1 MSSRPGRELCY
12 EPRVTKTVRRRFR
25 TLAASA
31 AVAVLP
37 FVGQGAYA
45 QDDVAEPVGQVV
57 QLPAKPGPHWF
68 WLSDVLLHRS
78 ALYDGD
84 TGQLLGTITAG
95 SPGVGFT
102 IWPLFP
108 PDHAHVYIP
117 ESYFSRGVRGERTD
131 VVTTYDARTL
141 MPVDE
146 IVIPPKRAE
155 YFPGVAP
162 NAISDDG
169 RFIAVFNAT
178 PAQSLSIVD
187 LQQKKLAG
195 ELQAP
200 GCSLAYAAGP
210 RRFFMLCAD
219 GAALVVTLD
228 DQGAQQSA
236 TRTPKFFD
244 PEKDPVFE
252 SAGRRGSE
260 WTFVSF
266 EGNVHTLDVGSGPAA
281 AAKIGEPW
289 SLLSDADR
297 KDGWRV
303 GGGQPV
309 ALHVASGKLYVLM
322 HQGGPDTH
330 KAAGSEI
337 WAYDLAQRKR
347 EWRIGVSNPMA
358 GFLRGQMR
366 LGRSTLRD
374 RSVSWLLDHTL
385 PNMGAESLLV
395 TQDPDPVLVVMSL
408 IPPAVTI
415 HDAKTGAV
423 LREVA
428 EPGLSGSVL
437 VAP

>member
-1 MSSRPGRELCY
+1 MP
-12 EPRVTKTVRRRFR
+12 KNVRRFSS
-25 TLAASA
+25 LAALA
-31 AVAVLP
+31 AIAALCASGRP
-37 FVGQGAYA
+37 ARA

-57 QLPAKPGPHWF
+57 QVPAKPGPHWF
-68 WLSDVLLHRS
+68 WMSDVLLHRS
-78 ALYDGD
+78 ALYDAD
-84 TGQLLGTITAG
+84 TGNLIGTITAG

-108 PDHAHVYIP
+108 PDHAKVYIP
-117 ESYFSRGVRGERTD
+117 ESYFSRGVRGDRTD
-131 VVTTYDARTL
+131 VVTIYDARTL
-141 MPVDE
+141 MPEDE

-169 RFIAVFNAT
+169 RFVAVFNAT
-178 PAQSLSIVD
+178 PAQSLSVVD
-187 LQQKKLAG
+187 MQQKKLAG
-195 ELQAP
+195 ELQSP
-200 GCSLAYAAGP
+200 GCSLVYAAGP

-228 DQGAQQSA
+228 EQGAQQTA

-266 EGNVHTLDVGSGPAA
+266 EGNVRTLDVGSEP
-281 AAKIGEPW
+281 AKIGEPW
-289 SLLSDADR
+289 SLFSDAER
-297 KDGWRV
+297 KEGWKV

-309 ALHVASGKLYVLM
+309 ALHVASGKLFVLV
-322 HQGGPDTH
+322 HQGGVDTH
-330 KAAGSEI
+330 KQAASEI
-337 WAYDLAQRKR
+337 WAYDLAQKKR
-347 EWRIGVSNPMA
+347 DWRVPVSNPMA

-366 LGRSTLRD
+366 LGHETMHD
-374 RSVSWLLDHTL
+374 RALSWAFDHVL
-385 PNMGAESLLV
+385 PNMGVESLLV
-395 TQDPDPVLVVMSL
+395 TQDASPVLVTMSL
-408 IPPAVTI
+408 IPPAVTV

-423 LREVA
+423 LREIA

>member
-1 MSSRPGRELCY
+1 
-12 EPRVTKTVRRRFR
+12 VTKTCRRRSR
-25 TLAASA
+25 TLVAALA
-31 AVAVLP
+31 AIAVTCAS
-37 FVGQGAYA
+37 GRAARA

-84 TGQLLGTITAG
+84 TGQMLGTITAG

-131 VVTTYDARTL
+131 VVTIYDARTL
-141 MPVDE
+141 MPQDE

-155 YFPGVAP
+155 YFPGVQP

-169 RFIAVFNAT
+169 RFVAVFNAT

-187 LQQKKLAG
+187 MQEKKLAG

-236 TRTPKFFD
+236 VRTAKFFD
-244 PEKDPVFE
+244 ADKDPVFE

-260 WTFVSF
+260 WLFVSF
-266 EGNVHTLDVGSGPAA
+266 EGNLHAVDFGTEP
-281 AAKIGEPW
+281 AKIGEPW
-289 SLLSDADR
+289 SLLSAEDR
-297 KDGWRV
+297 KAGWRV

-309 ALHVASGKLYVLM
+309 ALHAASNRLYLLV
-322 HQGGPDTH
+322 HEGGPDTH
-330 KAAGSEI
+330 KQAGSEI
-337 WAYDLAQRKR
+337 WAYDLAQRTR
-347 EWRIGVSNPMA
+347 LWRIGVSNPMA

-366 LGRSTLRD
+366 LGREGVRD
-374 RSVSWLLDHTL
+374 RAVSWLLDTAL
-385 PNMGAESLLV
+385 PNTGAESILV
-395 TQDPDPVLVVMSL
+395 TQDASPVLVVMSL

-415 HDAKTGAV
+415 HDATTGAV

>member
-1 MSSRPGRELCY
+1 
-12 EPRVTKTVRRRFR
+12 VTKTVRCRFR
-25 TLAASA
+25 ILAALVTLVALCFAGHA
-31 AVAVLP
+31 AR
-37 FVGQGAYA
+37 A

-57 QLPAKPGPHWF
+57 QLPAQPGPHWF

-78 ALYDGD
+78 ALYDAD
-84 TGQLLGTITAG
+84 TAKLLGTITAG

-131 VVTTYDARTL
+131 VVTIYDARTL
-141 MPVDE
+141 MAQDE

-169 RFIAVFNAT
+169 RFVAVFNAT

-187 LQQKKLAG
+187 MQQKKLAG

-210 RRFFMLCAD
+210 RTFFMLCAD

-228 DQGAQQSA
+228 DQGAQKSA

-260 WTFVSF
+260 WLFVSF
-266 EGNVHTLDVGSGPAA
+266 DGYVHAIDFGSEP
-281 AAKIGEPW
+281 AKIAEPW
-289 SLLSDADR
+289 SLLTDAER
-297 KDGWRV
+297 KEGWRV

-309 ALHVASGKLYVLM
+309 ALHVASGKLFVLV
-322 HQGGPDTH
+322 HKGGPDTH
-330 KAAGSEI
+330 KQAGSEI
-337 WAYDLAQRKR
+337 WQYDLAQRKR
-347 EWRIGVSNPMA
+347 VWRVTTSNPVA

-366 LGRSTLRD
+366 IGRETMRD
-374 RSVSWLLDHTL
+374 RTVSWLLDHTL

-395 TQDPDPVLVVMSL
+395 TQDANPVLVVMSL

-415 HDAKTGAV
+415 HDAQTGAV

>member
-1 MSSRPGRELCY
+1 M
-12 EPRVTKTVRRRFR
+12 TKTVRRRFR
-25 TLAASA
+25 ALTALVVAAALLSA
-31 AVAVLP
+31 GRAAC
-37 FVGQGAYA
+37 A

-57 QLPAKPGPHWF
+57 QLPARPGPHWF

-108 PDHAHVYIP
+108 PDRAHVYIP

-131 VVTTYDARTL
+131 VVTIYDARTL

-169 RFIAVFNAT
+169 RFVAVFNAT

-187 LQQKKLAG
+187 MQQKKLAG

-236 TRTPKFFD
+236 VRTPKFFD
-244 PEKDPVFE
+244 AEKDPVFE

-260 WTFVSF
+260 WLFLSF
-266 EGNVHTLDVGSGPAA
+266 EGNVHTLDVGSEP
-281 AAKIGEPW
+281 AKIGEPW

-297 KDGWRV
+297 QEGWRV

-309 ALHVASGKLYVLM
+309 ALHVASGMLYVLV
-322 HQGGPDTH
+322 HQGGPDSH
-330 KAAGSEI
+330 KAPGSEI
-337 WAYDLAQRKR
+337 WAYDVAQKTRL
-347 EWRIGVSNPMA
+347 WRIAVSNPLA

-366 LGRSTLRD
+366 LGRDSLRE
-374 RSVSWLLDHTL
+374 RTVSWLLDHTL

-395 TQDPDPVLVVMSL
+395 TQDPSPVLVVMSL

>member
-1 MSSRPGRELCY
+1 MQ
-12 EPRVTKTVRRRFR
+12 KNVRRRFR
-25 TLAASA
+25 TLAALTVLCALCTSGRA
-31 AVAVLP
+31 AR
-37 FVGQGAYA
+37 A

-57 QLPAKPGPHWF
+57 QLPAKPGAHWF

-78 ALYDGD
+78 ALYDAD
-84 TGQLLGTITAG
+84 TAQLLGTITAG

-131 VVTTYDARTL
+131 VVTIYDARTL
-141 MPVDE
+141 MPQDE

-169 RFIAVFNAT
+169 RFVAVFNAT

-187 LQQKKLAG
+187 MQEKKLAG

-200 GCSLAYAAGP
+200 GCSLVYAAGP
-210 RRFFMLCAD
+210 RRFFTLCAD

-228 DQGAQQSA
+228 DQGVQQSA

-244 PEKDPVFE
+244 AEKDPVFE

-260 WTFVSF
+260 WLFVSF
-266 EGNVHTLDVGSGPAA
+266 EGNLHTIDVGTEPA
-281 AAKIGEPW
+281 KVGEPW
-289 SLLSDADR
+289 SLLSDQDR

-309 ALHVASGKLYVLM
+309 ALHVASNRLYLLV
-322 HQGGPDTH
+322 HQGGPDSH
-330 KAAGSEI
+330 KQAGSEI
-337 WAYDLAQRKR
+337 WAYDLARR
-347 EWRIGVSNPMA
+347 ERVWRTGVSNPMA

-366 LGRSTLRD
+366 LGQETVRD
-374 RSVSWLLDHTL
+374 RAVSWLLDTAL
-385 PNMGAESLLV
+385 PNTGAESILV
-395 TQDPDPVLVVMSL
+395 TQDPSPVLVVMSL

-415 HDAKTGAV
+415 HDAATGAV

>member
-1 MSSRPGRELCY
+1 VPRPPALVSRLLLALAVIATPASVASL
-12 EPRVTKTVRRRFR
+12 VR
-25 TLAASA
+25 
-31 AVAVLP
+31 
-37 FVGQGAYA
+37 A

-57 QLPAKPGPHWF
+57 TLPEKPGAHWF
-68 WLSDVLLHRS
+68 WLSDVLLHRT
-78 ALYDGD
+78 ALYDAD
-84 TGQLLGTITAG
+84 TAQLLGTITAG

-108 PDHAHVYIP
+108 PDHSKVHIP

-141 MPVDE
+141 MPEGE
-146 IVIPPKRAE
+146 IEIPPKRAE
-155 YFPGVAP
+155 YFPGVQP

-178 PAQSLSIVD
+178 PAQSMTIVD
-187 LQQKKLAG
+187 LQEKKTAG
-195 ELQAP
+195 ELQTP

-210 RRFFMLCAD
+210 RTFFMLCAD

-228 DQGAQQSA
+228 DAGAQQGA
-236 TRTPKFFD
+236 ERTARFFD
-244 PEKDPVFE
+244 AEKDPLFE
-252 SAGRRGSE
+252 AAGRRGKE
-260 WTFVSF
+260 WIFISH
-266 EGNVHTLDVGSGPAA
+266 EGMVHTLDFARTPPAPA
-281 AAKIGEPW
+281 GEPW

-297 KDGWRV
+297 TAEWRV

-309 ALHVASGKLYVLM
+309 ALHAASGKLFVLV

-337 WAYDLAQRKR
+337 WAFDAARR
-347 EWRIGVSNPMA
+347 ERLWRIGVSNPLA

-366 LGRSTLRD
+366 LGRD
-374 RSVSWLLDHTL
+374 RMRERALSWLLDTAL

-395 TQDPDPVLVVMSL
+395 TQDADPVLVVMSL

-415 HDAKTGAV
+415 HDADGGAV